1 METEFDQKKVTEQLN
16 KMSSQKHRFAFA
28 ISVCERL
35 YPNYIYF
42 SRHHNWGNPNVFR
55 MCLDA
60 AWEVLSGKEKPI
72 QMEEWLTE
80 CEENIP
86 DTEDFDSIFVSSALD
101 ASTSI
106 VALLRDTDSIATD
119 VVVEIAS
126 FARDTVDMYVQELE
140 SMEFYGAELEEKILK
155 HPLMQ
160 AELKSQRETIE
171 SILAIKEFDLEKISY
186 LESIWKQPKTSNI
199 GFS

>member
-1 METEFDQKKVTEQLN
+1 
-16 KMSSQKHRFAFA
+16 
-28 ISVCERL
+28 
-35 YPNYIYF
+35 
-42 SRHHNWGNPNVFR
+42 
-55 MCLDA
+55 
-60 AWEVLSGKEKPI
+60 
-72 QMEEWLTE
+72 MEEWLTE